1 MRKGWRSRLLI
12 GWLGVVCGSGGVLGC
27 DRGDH
32 PGNIGKPAPEFV
44 MSDGVQ
50 TVDLAKLKGK
60 VVVLNLWAT
69 WCAPCVE
76 ELPSLLA
83 LQKKMPGIMVVG
95 VSTDQDDA
103 VYRKFLV
110 KHNVDLLTVR
120 DADQKVNSLYGTVLI
135 PETYIIDRNGI
146 LRRKFVN
153 AQDWT
158 GAEIVDYLKK
168 LQS

>member
-1 MRKGWRSRLLI
+1 MGWFAL
-12 GWLGVVCGSGGVLGC
+12 VCGSGGVLGC

-32 PGNIGKPAPEFV
+32 PGNIGKPAPQFV
-44 MSDGVQ
+44 MSDGRQ
-50 TVDLAKLKGK
+50 TVDLSKLRGK

-83 LQKKMPGIMVVG
+83 LQQKMPGITVVG

-103 VYRKFLV
+103 VYQKFLT
-110 KHNVDLLTVR
+110 KHDVTLLTVR

-135 PETYIIDRNGI
+135 PETYIIDQHGI
-146 LRRKFVN
+146 LRRKLTG

-158 GAEIVDYLKK
+158 GTEIVDYLKK